1 MKIVLLDGA
10 LANQMTQYIF
20 ARCLEEELK
29 ETGEEVYLDDLW
41 FYAQHDS
48 VCKQIEKIEKHHYQL
63 DKFPNLKKMKL
74 MSEYFETEVW
84 QRIIELANEKG
95 AVRAGTR
102 LPQILKDNGLEFFMI
117 AEPKVYEFDGM
128 VAHMP
133 YYHYMPEMLTAQ
145 GNVYYFGWF
154 THGGWF
160 KRHEEMFLKEL
171 QLSPLSSPQDIAM
184 QQQIL
189 DSYSISVHIRRGGY
203 ALVGCATKEEYF
215 NSTLKQICTQIEEN
229 KWYGKKKPCIYV
241 FSDEINWCKEHA
253 KELGLADAPFQVVYC
268 RDDRTELDNHCDMQ
282 LMSKCDVMILEA
294 TSVYSYMAALLN
306 TKPNKIVINPNKG
319 RGVF

>member
-29 ETGEEVYLDDLW
+29 DTDEEVYLDDLW
-41 FYAQHDS
+41 FYSYHGAVCES
-48 VCKQIEKIEKHHYQL
+48 VAGIENHRYQL
-63 DKFPNLKKMKL
+63 DKFPNLKKIKR
-74 MSEYFETEVW
+74 MSEYFEPDVW
-84 QRIIELANEKG
+84 QYIVKIANEKG
-95 AVRAGTR
+95 TIHAGSH
-102 LPQILKDNGLEFFMI
+102 LPQILKDNGLDFFMI
-117 AEPKVYEFDGM
+117 AEPRIYQFDGM

-133 YYHYMPEMLTAQ
+133 YYHYIPEMLTAQ

-171 QLSPLSSPQDIAM
+171 QLVPLTSLQDIEM
-184 QQQIL
+184 QKRIE
-189 DSYSISVHIRRGGY
+189 DSFSISVHIRRGGY
-203 ALVGCATKEEYF
+203 AATGRATNESYFKE
-215 NSTLKQICTQIEEN
+215 SLKAVCRKVKAERLH
-229 KWYGKKKPCIYV
+229 GKKQPCVYV

-253 KELGLADAPFQVVYC
+253 KDLGLADLPFPVVYC

-282 LMSKCDVMILEA
+282 LMSKCDVMILEMH
-294 TSVYSYMAALLN
+294 SVYSYMAALLN
-306 TKPNKIVINPNKG
+306 TKPNKWVINPNKG